1 MSNDPS
7 PSFPPYMIIVTMK
20 DGEEEVAE
28 ATNEQEYEHLLA
40 EVMADKNVAN
50 WVAYKQI
57 KSAYPA
63 QS

>member
-1 MSNDPS
+1 MPTDPK
-7 PSFPPYMIIVTMK
+7 PSYPPYMIIVHMK

-28 ATNEQEYEHLLA
+28 ATSEHEFDTLLA
-40 EVMADKNVAN
+40 EVMADKDVAT
-50 WVAYKQI
+50 WVAYKQF